1 MGLLMGIVP
10 SNRVSNGLI
19 SEILGTVFEG
29 TLLGALDFFYLPE
42 FFDKLFQIH
51 TVYVTA
57 SDIQNWFADDFVKR
71 RGKEII
77 VYGDSIDN
85 NPNKCINGIAPEF
98 GFNNCEE
105 FNKNY
110 GVNLICIGDND
121 CRRFCS
127 CFWCFLITNAC
138 VIPDFIGRLRNIYGC
153 VKSSKDIE
161 KCKNELEKYQKI
173 HENHVNKIEN
183 KNGSGSSYEGEK

>member
-110 GVNLICIGDND
+110 GV
-121 CRRFCS
+121 
-127 CFWCFLITNAC
+127 
-138 VIPDFIGRLRNIYGC
+138 
-153 VKSSKDIE
+153 
-161 KCKNELEKYQKI
+161 
-173 HENHVNKIEN
+173 
-183 KNGSGSSYEGEK
+183 